1 MSRNTKLKKLVIH
14 ILMVLYIIV
23 ILFPLTWMLISGF
36 KSNSEIFGS
45 PWTLPTSLSPK
56 NFIYVWNTYIAKA
69 TLNSLMFTVF
79 GTGLVVFISSMAAY
93 AVIRFRI
100 KYRYALFMFILS
112 GMMLAPQC
120 SLIPIYKMLS
130 LTKLYNTRLGLLLT
144 YVAFRIPFSFFLV
157 WSFMI
162 TLPVEIEEASIIDG
176 CSIIGTFTKVVLP
189 MCKPIIATV
198 SIMSA
203 RYIWND
209 FAFVWVFTEGK
220 ALRTVP
226 LAIFSIRSTS
236 QTDWGV
242 LLAGLTLAALPM
254 VLLYIFLQRYFVQ
267 GMNAGAVKG

>member
-23 ILFPLTWMLISGF
+23 ILFPLMWMLISGF

-69 TLNSLMFTVF
+69 
-79 GTGLVVFISSMAAY
+79 

-209 FAFVWVFTEGK
+209 FAFVLVFTEGK

>member
-130 LTKLYNTRLGLLLT
+130 LTKLYNTRVGLLLT
-144 YVAFRIPFSFFLV
+144 LLFVYRFLFFLCGH
-157 WSFMI
+157 
-162 TLPVEIEEASIIDG
+162 L
-176 CSIIGTFTKVVLP
+176 
-189 MCKPIIATV
+189 
-198 SIMSA
+198 
-203 RYIWND
+203 
-209 FAFVWVFTEGK
+209 
-220 ALRTVP
+220 
-226 LAIFSIRSTS
+226 
-236 QTDWGV
+236 
-242 LLAGLTLAALPM
+242 
-254 VLLYIFLQRYFVQ
+254 
-267 GMNAGAVKG
+267 